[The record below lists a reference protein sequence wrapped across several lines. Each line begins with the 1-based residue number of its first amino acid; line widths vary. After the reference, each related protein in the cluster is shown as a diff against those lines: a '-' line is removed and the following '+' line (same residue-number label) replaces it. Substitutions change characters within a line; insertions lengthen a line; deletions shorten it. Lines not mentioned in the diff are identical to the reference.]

1 MTWEKTDA
9 ALAAALAECLAGF
22 DARKQQMFG
31 CPVWFAGD
39 NMFTGVKGGTVF
51 LRLSED
57 DRAAISEECDEIA
70 PFEPRPGFFMKE
82 YVSLPETVLSDAGF
96 MQKWLLNSYAYTVSL
111 PPKEKKS
118 KKAK

>member
-1 MTWEKTDA
+1 MPWEKTDA
-9 ALAAALAECLAGF
+9 ALAEMLEERLLGF

-51 LRLSED
+51 LRLNEN
-57 DRAAISEECDEIA
+57 DRTAIAEECDEIA
-70 PFEPRPGFFMKE
+70 PFEPRPGFIMKE
-82 YVSLPETVLSDAGF
+82 YVSLPEPSLTDSAF
-96 MQKWLLNSYAYTVSL
+96 MRKWLEKSHDYTISL
-111 PPKEKKS
+111 PPKQKKE